1 MSKYV
6 SIPEEALDTVVFTV
20 TELYEKSKKDVA
32 EKSKRI
38 EKLVDEVEHLTA
50 ELRVLK
56 DENRSLH
63 RMVEDHDF

>member
-1 MSKYV
+1 MSKYISV
-6 SIPEEALDTVVFTV
+6 PDEALDTVVFTV

-32 EKSKRI
+32 EKAKRI

-50 ELRVLK
+50 EIRVLK
-56 DENRSLH
+56 DENSKLH

>member
-32 EKSKRI
+32 EKQKRI

-56 DENRSLH
+56 DENSKLH

>member
-6 SIPEEALDTVVFTV
+6 NVPEDAMDVVICAV
-20 TELYEKSKKDVA
+20 TNLYESAKKDNA
-32 EKSKRI
+32 EKQKRI

-56 DENRSLH
+56 DENSKLH

>member
-32 EKSKRI
+32 EKQKRI

-50 ELRVLK
+50 EIRVLK
-56 DENRSLH
+56 DENSKLH

>member
-6 SIPEEALDTVVFTV
+6 SVPEEAMDTVIYAV
-20 TELYEKSKKDVA
+20 TELYEKSKKDAA
-32 EKSKRI
+32 EKQKRI
-38 EKLVDEVEHLTA
+38 DRLVDEVEHLTA

-56 DENRSLH
+56 DENSKLH